1 MTTST
6 DAMAGIELPQMPM
19 DTEAIHRC
27 IPHRFPF
34 LLVDR
39 VVEIVPGERIL
50 AFRNISLSEPAL
62 QGHFPGN
69 PVLPG
74 VFIIEGLAQ
83 TAAIYG
89 HFAAGGVAR
98 QCLLTDVSEARFR
111 KPVRPGDR
119 LMYEVKLVRQRGH
132 FLWFEGVAH
141 VDGEQVS
148 TAKFSAMMR

>member
-1 MTTST
+1 MT
-6 DAMAGIELPQMPM
+6 AKIEIPTNVKLPAMPM
-19 DTEAIHRC
+19 DTEAINLC
-27 IPHRFPF
+27 IPHRYPF

-39 VVEIVPGERIL
+39 VVEIVAGEKIL
-50 AFRNISLSEPAL
+50 AYRNISISEPAL

-132 FLWFEGVAH
+132 FLWFEGTALVDDDSVA
-141 VDGEQVS
+141 V
-148 TAKFSAMMR
+148 AKFSAMMR